1 MKLALPKIGPGA
13 LVAAAFIGPGTVTAC
28 TLAGANFG
36 YALVWALL
44 FATIATII
52 LQDMSARLGAGAKL
66 GLGEALMQNTKNPAV
81 KIASAILVFAALAIG
96 NAAYEAGNLAGGAL
110 GIEAIFGEGSPD
122 RRIFI
127 LALATLAAGLLLH
140 GKYKLLERI
149 LVMLV
154 LIMSAAF
161 LIAAIMV
168 RPDFEALFN
177 GLIPSIPEG
186 GLLTAIALIGTT
198 IVPYNLF
205 LHAAAAR
212 ERWHGEND
220 VQSARTDTFV
230 SIGLGGLVSILILTT
245 AAATMFGS
253 DLVVSNAADL
263 ARSIEPA
270 FGEAA
275 KYLVGTG
282 LLAAGLTSSIT
293 APMATAYVV
302 TEIWPQND
310 ESKRKTIFRATSLIV
325 LLSGVIFSVS
335 GIKPISLILI
345 AQTANGLLLPII
357 ATFLLMVMNRKALL
371 GQYAN
376 SLSSNMAGAIV
387 LLVTLGLGLRGI
399 ARAFSIWP

>member
-110 GIEAIFGEGSPD
+110 GIEAIFGEASPD

-127 LALATLAAGLLLH
+127 LALAALAAGLLLH

-168 RPDFEALFN
+168 RPNFGALFN

-220 VQSARTDTFV
+220 VQSARTDTLV

-376 SLSSNMAGAIV
+376 SLSSNIAGAIV

>member
-1 MKLALPKIGPGA
+1 MKLTLPKIGPGA

-66 GLGEALMQNTKNPAV
+66 GLGEALMQNAKSPAL

-110 GIEAIFGEGSPD
+110 GIEAIFGEASPD

-127 LALATLAAGLLLH
+127 LALAALAAGLLLH

-168 RPDFEALFN
+168 RPDFRALFN

-220 VQSARTDTFV
+220 VQSARTDTLV

-325 LLSGVIFSVS
+325 LATGVIFSVS

-376 SLSSNMAGAIV
+376 SLSSNIAGAIV